1 MAYCSKC
8 GVEVEAE
15 RETCPL
21 CNIPIHRYEEEEAE
35 LSPLWPIQQ
44 ELPEVKKRTK
54 RFLALLP
61 VLTILTVAFLI
72 VLIVDARM
80 SGTLPWSRYA
90 LTALGALFFAGTGI
104 IILGDTQ
111 ILTLAWVTATVLVML
126 WFFDSFNNGPTWFMP
141 LGVPITLVTA
151 LYGKLSLIGA
161 GLWGKRYGIQA
172 MVQSLLVT
180 LLCLSLDGIISSY
193 RGTDGFTWSL
203 IVAAPLMVLFALAA
217 LSTFVL
223 NRFIDFEKYLHR

>member
-15 RETCPL
+15 RKTCPL
-21 CNIPIHRYEEEEAE
+21 CDVPIHRYDEEAE
-35 LSPLWPIQQ
+35 LSSLWPIQR
-44 ELPEVKKRTK
+44 ELPKVKKRTK

-61 VLTILTVAFLI
+61 VLIILTIAFLVI
-72 VLIVDARM
+72 LIVDARM
-80 SGTLPWSRYA
+80 SGSLLWSRYA
-90 LTALGALFFAGTGI
+90 LTALGALFSVGAGI
-104 IILGDTQ
+104 IILGDTK
-111 ILTLAWVTATVLVML
+111 ILTLAWVTITVLVML
-126 WFFDSFNNGPTWFMP
+126 WFFDSFNNGLTWFMP
-141 LGVPITLVTA
+141 LGVPITLVAA

-180 LLCLSLDGIISSY
+180 LLCLSLDRIISSY
-193 RGTDGFTWSL
+193 RGSDGFTWSL
-203 IVAAPLMVLFALAA
+203 IVSAPLMVLFALAT

-223 NRFIDFEKYLHR
+223 SRFIDLEKYLHR